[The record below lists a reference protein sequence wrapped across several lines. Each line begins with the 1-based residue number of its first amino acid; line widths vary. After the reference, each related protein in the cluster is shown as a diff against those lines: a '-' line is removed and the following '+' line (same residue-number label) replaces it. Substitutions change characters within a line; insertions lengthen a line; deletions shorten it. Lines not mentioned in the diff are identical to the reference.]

1 MENSKINKTTE
12 LLIILSSTILILIVF
27 LNIKNIK
34 CSRYGD
40 FVLDKLLGINSDCY
54 ERKVK
59 GVVNPWVKN
68 LDARYAYTKNKI
80 VVECPKNS
88 IVILVSGQSNASNFL
103 RSKKRYNNKHLNYFN
118 GKCYKLSN
126 PVLGAEGE
134 MSSLIPA
141 LASKLDKSK
150 KIIFFTSG
158 IGGMSMSEA
167 NHKNMIF
174 INYNKNGLEELEKNN
189 NILKFFIWIQ
199 GESDL
204 GKSNSYIDNFEEMF
218 ENITKNLEDRKKINL
233 IITQT
238 SRCFNKED
246 SLLRNKQMQI
256 SINRNKL
263 IKILNTDK
271 LGNEFRYDKCHYNQK
286 GIERIS
292 LDISKI
298 IKRLLK

>member
-1 MENSKINKTTE
+1 MEHSKINKTTG
-12 LLIILSSTILILIVF
+12 LLIFLSGTVLILIIF
-27 LNIKNIK
+27 LSIKHIK
-34 CSRYGD
+34 CSQYGD
-40 FVLDKLLGINSDCY
+40 FVLDNLLGINSDCY

-68 LDARYAYTKNKI
+68 LDARYAYTINKKA
-80 VVECPKNS
+80 VECPKNS

-103 RSKKRYNNKHLNYFN
+103 KSKKRYDNKHLNYFN

-141 LASKLDKSK
+141 LASKLEKSK

-158 IGGMSMSEA
+158 RGGMSMSHA
-167 NHKNMIF
+167 NHKNMVF

-204 GKSNSYIDNFEEMF
+204 GNSDNYVKNFEEMF
-218 ENITKNLEDRKKINL
+218 ENITKNLEHRKKINL

-238 SRCFNKED
+238 SRCYDKD
-246 SLLRNKQMQI
+246 DPLLRNKQKLI
-256 SINRNKL
+256 SINRNKS
-263 IKILNTDK
+263 ISVINTDK

-286 GIERIS
+286 GLEKIS
-292 LDISKI
+292 FDMSKI

>member
-158 IGGMSMSEA
+158 RGGMPMSHA

>member
-1 MENSKINKTTE
+1 MEISKINKTTG
-12 LLIILSSTILILIVF
+12 LFIFLSSTVLILIIF
-27 LNIKNIK
+27 LSIKHIK
-34 CSRYGD
+34 CSQYGD

-158 IGGMSMSEA
+158 RGGMPMSHA
-167 NHKNMIF
+167 NHKNMVF

-204 GKSNSYIDNFEEMF
+204 GNSDNYVKNFEEMF
-218 ENITKNLEDRKKINL
+218 ENITKNLEHRKKINL

-238 SRCFNKED
+238 SRCHDKQD
-246 SLLRNKQMQI
+246 SLLREKQKLI
-256 SINRNKL
+256 SINRNKS
-263 IKILNTDK
+263 IKVINTDK
-271 LGNEFRYDKCHYNQK
+271 LGNEFRYDKCHFNQK
-286 GIERIS
+286 GIEKIS
-292 LDISKI
+292 LKISNI
-298 IKRLLK
+298 IKELVR

>member
-1 MENSKINKTTE
+1 MQNSKINKSIR
-12 LLIILSSTILILIVF
+12 LLILLSSTTLIFIFF
-27 LNIKNIK
+27 LNIKNIR
-34 CSRYGD
+34 CSQYGD
-40 FVLDKLLGINSDCY
+40 FVLDKVLGINSDCY
-54 ERKVK
+54 ERKIK

-68 LDARYAYTKNKI
+68 LESRYAYTNNKKA
-80 VVECPKNS
+80 VKCPKNS

-103 RSKKRYNNKHLNYFN
+103 RSKKKYDNKHLNYFN
-118 GKCYKLSN
+118 GKCYELSN
-126 PVLGAEGE
+126 PVLGAEGD

-141 LASKLDKSK
+141 LASKLGKSK

-158 IGGMSMSEA
+158 RGGMAMAHA

-174 INYNKNGLEELEKNN
+174 INYTKNGLEELEKNN

-204 GKSNSYIDNFEEMF
+204 GNSDSYIENFEEMF
-218 ENITKNLEDRKKINL
+218 ESITKNLEHREKINL

-238 SRCFNKED
+238 SRCFDKD
-246 SLLRNKQMQI
+246 DPLLRNKQKLI
-256 SINRNKL
+256 SINRNKS
-263 IKILNTDK
+263 IRVINTDK

-286 GIERIS
+286 GIEKIS
-292 LDISKI
+292 FYISKI